1 MNCPSR
7 TDDDVLLNPTWNQSP
22 PRFAADLTT
31 CQDLNG
37 IANAR
42 ELGDADRLR
51 SGTQNPRRYAL
62 VENQFQE
69 KEKQRTALGKGVE
82 GPPKGPC
89 TRTTVIVSSENEH
102 RAGASTAGRK
112 LSQTIFKSW
121 GWWIISVL
129 CTSTFIS
136 YINNSR
142 ASNVAVAKPVFQPTS
157 SPSVSHRYSKRDGC
171 AIGGAQPD
179 YNLPFHVGG
188 LFIILFV
195 SSTACAFPIL
205 VIKFPRLRIPA
216 SFLFSA
222 KHFGT
227 GVLIATAFVHLLP
240 TAFLSLSDPC
250 LSSFWTEDYQA
261 APGAIMLASIF
272 FVTIIE
278 MIFSPGRHCCGGN
291 EGVEGVS
298 RDTIQEKENEVRT
311 APELQAQMRRTYS
324 DGSMQVRSM
333 GNLRGR
339 VTSISRTLTQY
350 RTENQRLDV
359 VDFAEDEIPAENREN
374 DSAESAIQDPE
385 RCQQD
390 FEMSPEQAHKKAV
403 LQCFLLEMGILF
415 HSIFIGMSLAVA
427 IGNDFVVLLIAIIF
441 HQTFEGLALGVRIA
455 AISWPARSP
464 QPWLMAVAYGCTTPL
479 GQAIGIATHT
489 LYSPDSE
496 IGLLIVGIMNAI
508 SAGFLVFASLV
519 ELMSED
525 FLSDESWQVLRGKK
539 RVAACLLVFCGAF
552 LMSLVGAWA

>member
-1 MNCPSR
+1 MRIGCAAAHRVYDTATWTNIIFKRKRSNHLNLGRVSRVLKLVGTVDDGTKTEMLTCP
-7 TDDDVLLNPTWNQSP
+7 
-22 PRFAADLTT
+22 
-31 CQDLNG
+31 
-37 IANAR
+37 
-42 ELGDADRLR
+42 
-51 SGTQNPRRYAL
+51 
-62 VENQFQE
+62 
-69 KEKQRTALGKGVE
+69 
-82 GPPKGPC
+82 GPN
-89 TRTTVIVSSENEH
+89 TRTTAFVRNEH
-102 RAGASTAGRK
+102 HAGTSTADRK
-112 LSQTIFKSW
+112 MSQTTFKSW
-121 GWWIISVL
+121 GRWILSVL
-129 CTSTFIS
+129 CTSMFMS
-136 YINNSR
+136 YMSR
-142 ASNVAVAKPVFQPTS
+142 DRTPNVASAKPIIV
-157 SPSVSHRYSKRDGC
+157 PSGSKSALSNLYKEAQLTNTGISASHHFPKRDGC
-171 AIGGAQPD
+171 AVGGAQPN

-195 SSTACAFPIL
+195 SGTACAFPIL

-291 EGVEGVS
+291 EGVKGVS
-298 RDTIQEKENEVRT
+298 RDAVQEKENEVRT
-311 APELQAQMRRTYS
+311 APDLQAQMRRTYS
-324 DGSMQVRSM
+324 EGSMQEQVRSM

-339 VTSISRTLTQY
+339 VSSISRTLSQY
-350 RTENQRLDV
+350 RAQNQRLD
-359 VDFAEDEIPAENREN
+359 AIESTGEDTPAEIGSKN
-374 DSAESAIQDPE
+374 DESAIEDPE
-385 RCQQD
+385 TNQQGHLLTPD
-390 FEMSPEQAHKKAV
+390 QAHKKAV

-415 HSIFIGMSLAVA
+415 HSVFIGMSLAVA

-455 AISWPARSP
+455 AIDWPARSP
-464 QPWLMAVAYGCTTPL
+464 QPWLMALAYGCTTPL

-496 IGLLIVGIMNAI
+496 VGLLVVGIMNAI

-539 RVAACLLVFCGAF
+539 RVIACLLVFFGAF

>member
-7 TDDDVLLNPTWNQSP
+7 TDEDILENPTWNQNP
-22 PRFAADLTT
+22 PHFAADLTT
-31 CQDLNG
+31 CQDLIG

-42 ELGDADRLR
+42 ELGDTDRLR
-51 SGTQNPRRYAL
+51 GGAQGRRRCD
-62 VENQFQE
+62 VDEFQFNE
-69 KEKQRTALGKGVE
+69 KEKQSAALGEGVKG
-82 GPPKGPC
+82 PQDGPC
-89 TRTTVIVSSENEH
+89 TRTTVIVRNEH
-102 RAGASTAGRK
+102 QAGISTVGDKMSKA
-112 LSQTIFKSW
+112 TFKSW
-121 GWWIISVL
+121 GRWFLSVL
-129 CTSTFIS
+129 CTSMFMS
-136 YINNSR
+136 YMSR
-142 ASNVAVAKPVFQPTS
+142 DQTSNLAAAKSTLSPLS
-157 SPSVSHRYSKRDGC
+157 SIPATHKYTKRDGC
-171 AIGGAQPD
+171 AVGGTQPD

-195 SSTACAFPIL
+195 SGTACAFPIL

-216 SFLFSA
+216 TFLFSA

-240 TAFLSLSDPC
+240 TAFLSLSNPC

-278 MIFSPGRHCCGGN
+278 MVFSPGRHCCGGN
-291 EGVEGVS
+291 EGVKGVT
-298 RDTIQEKENEVRT
+298 RDAVQEKENEVRT
-311 APELQAQMRRTYS
+311 APDVQTQTRRTYS
-324 DGSMQVRSM
+324 EGSMQEQVRSM

-339 VTSISRTLTQY
+339 VTSISRTLSQY
-350 RTENQRLDV
+350 RAQNQRLD
-359 VDFAEDEIPAENREN
+359 AIGSAGEDNPAETGSKN
-374 DSAESAIQDPE
+374 AESAIEDPE
-385 RCQQD
+385 TNQQGHQ
-390 FEMSPEQAHKKAV
+390 MTPEQAHKKAV

-415 HSIFIGMSLAVA
+415 HSVFIGMSLAVA

-455 AISWPARSP
+455 AIDWPARSP
-464 QPWLMAVAYGCTTPL
+464 QPWLMALAYGCTTPL

-496 IGLLIVGIMNAI
+496 VGLLVVGIMNAV

-539 RVAACLLVFCGAF
+539 RVMACLLVFFGAF

>member
-1 MNCPSR
+1 
-7 TDDDVLLNPTWNQSP
+7 
-22 PRFAADLTT
+22 
-31 CQDLNG
+31 
-37 IANAR
+37 
-42 ELGDADRLR
+42 
-51 SGTQNPRRYAL
+51 
-62 VENQFQE
+62 
-69 KEKQRTALGKGVE
+69 
-82 GPPKGPC
+82 
-89 TRTTVIVSSENEH
+89 
-102 RAGASTAGRK
+102 
-112 LSQTIFKSW
+112 
-121 GWWIISVL
+121 
-129 CTSTFIS
+129 
-136 YINNSR
+136 
-142 ASNVAVAKPVFQPTS
+142 
-157 SPSVSHRYSKRDGC
+157 
-171 AIGGAQPD
+171 
-179 YNLPFHVGG
+179 
-188 LFIILFV
+188 
-195 SSTACAFPIL
+195 

-291 EGVEGVS
+291 EGVKGVS
-298 RDTIQEKENEVRT
+298 RDTVQEKENEVRA
-311 APELQAQMRRTYS
+311 APDVQAQMRRTYS
-324 DGSMQVRSM
+324 DGSMQEQVRSM

-339 VTSISRTLTQY
+339 VTSISRTLSQY
-350 RTENQRLDV
+350 RTHNQRLDAIESAGGDTRAEV
-359 VDFAEDEIPAENREN
+359 VSKN
-374 DSAESAIQDPE
+374 DDHDESAIEDPE
-385 RCQQD
+385 TNQQGHQ
-390 FEMSPEQAHKKAV
+390 MTHEQTHKKAV

-415 HSIFIGMSLAVA
+415 HSVFIGMSLAVA

-455 AISWPARSP
+455 AIDWPARSP
-464 QPWLMAVAYGCTTPL
+464 QPWLMALAYGCTTPL

-489 LYSPDSE
+489 LYSPASE
-496 IGLLIVGIMNAI
+496 VGLLVVGIMNAI

-539 RVAACLLVFCGAF
+539 RVTACLLVFFGAF

>member
-1 MNCPSR
+1 MCR
-7 TDDDVLLNPTWNQSP
+7 TIP
-22 PRFAADLTT
+22 LT
-31 CQDLNG
+31 G
-37 IANAR
+37 I
-42 ELGDADRLR
+42 GI
-51 SGTQNPRRYAL
+51 
-62 VENQFQE
+62 
-69 KEKQRTALGKGVE
+69 
-82 GPPKGPC
+82 
-89 TRTTVIVSSENEH
+89 TTHN
-102 RAGASTAGRK
+102 
-112 LSQTIFKSW
+112 
-121 GWWIISVL
+121 
-129 CTSTFIS
+129 
-136 YINNSR
+136 Y
-142 ASNVAVAKPVFQPTS
+142 P
-157 SPSVSHRYSKRDGC
+157 KRDGC
-171 AIGGAQPD
+171 AVGGAQPD

-205 VIKFPRLRIPA
+205 VVKFPRLRIPA

-272 FVTIIE
+272 FVTVIE
-278 MIFSPGRHCCGGN
+278 MVFSPGRHCCGGN
-291 EGVEGVS
+291 EGVKGVA
-298 RDTIQEKENEVRT
+298 RDAVQEKENEVRT
-311 APELQAQMRRTYS
+311 APDVQVQMRRTYS
-324 DGSMQVRSM
+324 DGSMQEQVRSM

-339 VTSISRTLTQY
+339 VTSISRTLSQY
-350 RTENQRLDV
+350 RAENQRLD
-359 VDFAEDEIPAENREN
+359 AIESAMEEEPAETGRKSN
-374 DSAESAIQDPE
+374 ESAIEDVE
-385 RCQQD
+385 TNQQGHQ
-390 FEMSPEQAHKKAV
+390 MTPEQAHKKAV

-415 HSIFIGMSLAVA
+415 HSVFIGMSLAVA

-455 AISWPARSP
+455 AIDWPAGSP

-479 GQAIGIATHT
+479 GQAIGIGTHT

-496 IGLLIVGIMNAI
+496 VGLLVVGIMNAI

-539 RVAACLLVFCGAF
+539 RVMACLLVFFGAF